1 MTLPSGESI
10 PVLGQGTW
18 GWGED
23 PAAAATRSPRCTPA
37 SSWA

>member
-1 MTLPSGESI
+1 MRRITLPSGEFI

-23 PAAAATRSPRCTPA
+23 PGRRRD
-37 SSWA
+37 

>member
-1 MTLPSGESI
+1 MRRITLPSGESI

-23 PAAAATRSPRCTPA
+23 PG
-37 SSWA
+37 